1 MTVGFNRRFSDL
13 SKILKEK
20 TNGFPVYIS
29 IDINAGSLPFDHW
42 TLDRDVG
49 GGRLLGEVCHF
60 IDLALYITDK
70 KIISVSCNSSKTN
83 DPSYFLTINFVGG
96 SIANIRYLTNG
107 FTNNIK
113 EIISVNQSDSTY
125 QIIDWKVLKR
135 NNKVL
140 KKYSSQNKGHSNM
153 IKYFLKRKK

>member
-1 MTVGFNRRFSDL
+1 MLSKLIFNNFNILIEKPLCIYKTQLIELKKSFKSKKFNSSLTVGFNRRFSDL

-42 TLDRDVG
+42 TLDREIG

-96 SIANIRYLTNG
+96 SIANVRYLTNG
-107 FTNNIK
+107 FTNNI
-113 EIISVNQSDSTY
+113 
-125 QIIDWKVLKR
+125 
-135 NNKVL
+135 
-140 KKYSSQNKGHSNM
+140 
-153 IKYFLKRKK
+153 RK

>member
-1 MTVGFNRRFSDL
+1 M
-13 SKILKEK
+13 
-20 TNGFPVYIS
+20 
-29 IDINAGSLPFDHW
+29 PFDHW
-42 TLDRDVG
+42 TLDREIG

-60 IDLALYITDK
+60 IDLALYIADK

-83 DPSYFLTINFVGG
+83 DPSYFLTINFEGG

-153 IKYFLKRKK
+153 IKYFFKEKKNNLIDDIVNVHEALFAAEDSMNEGITKVLNE